1 MIIHALQ
8 TVLHLYKKYLSDYN
22 YSVYNNLFCLYSNVF
37 FQAFYAE
44 PSAFIGIK
52 RTVSAITEVEII

>member
-1 MIIHALQ
+1 M
-8 TVLHLYKKYLSDYN
+8 YN

-44 PSAFIGIK
+44 PSTFIGIK
-52 RTVSAITEVEII
+52 RTVSVITEVEII